1 MSEQKHLHFPPAV
14 YVLLAVILWSTGGL
28 FIKLT
33 TLDSFAV
40 NCGRSLFAAIV
51 VAVFT
56 YKKGLKL
63 DLFTLFTSFLYAG
76 TLSCFV
82 YATKNTT
89 AANAIFL
96 QYTAPIYILILAP
109 FVLKE
114 KFRYSDL
121 ATVILC
127 IGGMSLFFFDNR
139 DTSTAPNVF
148 WGNVVALISGV
159 FFGLYILLLRH
170 PASLRN
176 NPAVSVFYGNIL
188 VVLIMLP
195 FLFASPPASIGGTDL
210 AALLFLGIFQIG
222 LSYILFTTGMAAGV
236 RSMDASIIGFIEPLF
251 NPVWVFLFLGEKP
264 SALAVVG
271 GVIIILTVAF
281 HTLRHTRNARSA
293 ATAAADIS

>member
-1 MSEQKHLHFPPAV
+1 MSEHKHLQFPPAV
-14 YVLLAVILWSTGGL
+14 YVLLAVLLWSTGGL

-51 VAVFT
+51 VAAFT
-56 YKKGLKL
+56 YKKGLRL
-63 DLFTLFTSFLYAG
+63 DAFTLFTSILYAG

-114 KFRYSDL
+114 KFRVTDL
-121 ATVILC
+121 ITVVLC
-127 IGGMSLFFFDNR
+127 IGGMTLFFVDSR
-139 DTSTAPNVF
+139 DSSTAPNVF
-148 WGNVVALISGV
+148 WGNIAALVSGV
-159 FFGLYILLLRH
+159 FFGLYFLYLRH
-170 PASLRN
+170 PRSLKN
-176 NPAVSVFYGNIL
+176 NPAVSVFWGNIL
-188 VVLIMLP
+188 VVLIMAPIL
-195 FLFASPPASIGGTDL
+195 LSNPPAMVYGSDL

-222 LSYILFTTGMAAGV
+222 VSYILFTTGMAAGV

-251 NPVWVFLFLGEKP
+251 NPVWVFFFLGETP
-264 SALAVVG
+264 SAMAVLG
-271 GVIIILTVAF
+271 GVIIILTVAL

-293 ATAAADIS
+293 AEAGRNIP